1 VKKLKLIRLTTVP
14 SSLNYL
20 LSNQLSYI
28 NQFFDV
34 ICISSPGK
42 DLEIVKQRE
51 GVKTKAIQ
59 MQREIAFIKDIVSLL
74 KLLVIFIKQRP
85 AIVHANTPK
94 ASLLSML
101 AARLS
106 GVPVRIYT
114 VTGLR
119 FETETGF
126 KRSLLI
132 NMEKLACACATHI
145 VAESKGVKHLLQK
158 FVIAKK
164 NIYIIANGTLNGINE
179 EYWCKQN
186 VSLHDKE
193 KLYKSLSLSIENRI
207 ILFLGRLVVD
217 KGVNELVGAF
227 MNLYKENSSLTLLLV
242 GSIEKHGNSL
252 SNETLHIIS
261 KHPGI
266 ISTGFQQDVRLFMSI
281 AHLLVLPSYREG
293 FPNVVLQAGA
303 MELPVVS
310 TNVNGAVEVI
320 DGKNGTIVQKKAVY
334 DLEKAIADIVYKKK
348 SIDGKYC
355 RQVIINKYSQQ
366 KLFPEIVNFYN
377 KTLSQVKVNNS

>member
-1 VKKLKLIRLTTVP
+1 MKKLKLIRLTTA
-14 SSLNYL
+14 SLSLNYL

-34 ICISSPGK
+34 LCISSQGK
-42 DLEIVKQRE
+42 DLEIVKHRE
-51 GVKTKAIQ
+51 GVKIKAIQ
-59 MQREIAFIKDIVSLL
+59 MEREIAFIKDLVSLG
-74 KLLVIFIKQRP
+74 KLLLLFIKQRP
-85 AIVHANTPK
+85 AIVHSNTPK
-94 ASLLSML
+94 ASLLSMI
-101 AARLS
+101 AARLT

-119 FETETGF
+119 LETQTGF

-132 NMEKLACACATHI
+132 NMERLACACATHI

-164 NIYIIANGTLNGINE
+164 NIYIIANGTLNGIDE
-179 EYWCKQN
+179 EYWCKQK

-193 KLYKSLSLSIENRI
+193 KLYKSLSLSDENPI
-207 ILFLGRLVVD
+207 VLFVGRLVVD
-217 KGVNELVGAF
+217 KGVNELVEAF
-227 MNLYKENSSLTLLLV
+227 INLYKEDSTLRLLLV
-242 GSIEKHGNSL
+242 GATEKHGNSL
-252 SNETLHIIS
+252 SHKTLDIIS
-261 KHPGI
+261 QHPGI
-266 ISTGFQQDVRLFMSI
+266 ISTGFQKDVRLFMSI
-281 AHLLVLPSYREG
+281 SHLLVLPSYREG

-320 DGKNGTIVQKKAVY
+320 DGKNGTIVKKKIVS

-348 SIDGKYC
+348 SIDEKYC
-355 RQVIINKYSQQ
+355 RQVIIDKYSQQ
-366 KLFPEIVNFYN
+366 KLFPEVLNFYHIA
-377 KTLSQVKVNNS
+377 LSEAKVKDF

>member
-1 VKKLKLIRLTTVP
+1 MKKLKLIRLTTVP

>member
-1 VKKLKLIRLTTVP
+1 MKKIKLIRITTV
-14 SSLNYL
+14 SLSLNYL

-34 ICISSPGK
+34 LCISSPGK

-59 MQREIAFIKDIVSLL
+59 MEREIAFIKDIVSLL

-94 ASLLSML
+94 ASLLSMI
-101 AARLS
+101 AARLT

-132 NMEKLACACATHI
+132 NMERLTCACATHI

-158 FVIAKK
+158 FVVTKK
-164 NIYIIANGTLNGINE
+164 NAYIIANGTLNGINE

-193 KLYKSLSLSIENRI
+193 KLCKSLSVSNENTI
-207 ILFLGRLVVD
+207 ILFVGRLVVD
-217 KGVNELVGAF
+217 KGVNELVQAF
-227 MNLYKENSSLTLLLV
+227 INLYKEDFSLRLLLV
-242 GSIEKHGNSL
+242 GPVERQGNSL
-252 SNETLHIIS
+252 SNEMLASIS
-261 KHPGI
+261 QHPGI
-266 ISTGFQQDVRLFMSI
+266 ISAGFQEDVRLFMSVSD
-281 AHLLVLPSYREG
+281 LLVLPSYREG

-320 DGKNGTIVQKKAVY
+320 DGRNGMIVAKKKVS
-334 DLEKAIADIVYKKK
+334 DLEKAMADILCKKT
-348 SIDGKYC
+348 SIDGRYC
-355 RQVIINKYSQQ
+355 RQVIINKYTQQ
-366 KLFPEIVNFYN
+366 KLFPEILNFYN
-377 KTLSQVKVNNS
+377 KTLSQVKS